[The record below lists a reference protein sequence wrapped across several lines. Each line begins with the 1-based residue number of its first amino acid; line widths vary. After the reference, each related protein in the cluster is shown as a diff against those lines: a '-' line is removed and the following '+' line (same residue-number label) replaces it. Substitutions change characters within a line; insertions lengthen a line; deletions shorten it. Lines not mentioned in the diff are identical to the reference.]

1 MIPGPWQIILIVIVV
16 LLLFGAG
23 RLPRIAN
30 DIAQGIKSFKKG
42 LKDEGEDDKDPS
54 APPKDLDEQK
64 TIGGP
69 ENAAGDLDQN
79 TRDEAE
85 KKTGSGK
92 SS

>member
-1 MIPGPWQIILIVIVV
+1 MIPGPWQIILIVIVI

-42 LKDEGEDDKDPS
+42 LKEDEQDDSSSDTE
-54 APPKDLDEQK
+54 KDLEEQK

-69 ENAAGDLDQN
+69 KDAAGDLSQN